1 MAGSDLGSLL
11 EPLLGGSGGQSGGSL
26 LGSLLGALGS
36 GGGQS
41 LEGLIQELN
50 EGGLGEKTRSWVST
64 GANQPATGPEIA
76 QAVPDQVLNHVAQH
90 SGLSPE
96 QAADRLAEAL
106 PQFVDKLT
114 PGGEI
119 PQGSLEDVIRQHLG

>member
-11 EPLLGGSGGQSGGSL
+11 ERLLGESGGQSGGSL

-36 GGGQS
+36 GGGES

-50 EGGLGEKTRSWVST
+50 EGGLGEQTRSWVST
-64 GANQPATGPEIA
+64 GGNQPVGGPDIA
-76 QAVPDQVLNHVAQH
+76 QAVPDQVLNHVAQQ

-96 QAADRLAEAL
+96 QTADRLAEAL
-106 PQFVDKLT
+106 PQAVDKLT
-114 PGGEI
+114 PAGEI
-119 PQGSLEDVIRQHLG
+119 PQGSLEDIIRQQVG